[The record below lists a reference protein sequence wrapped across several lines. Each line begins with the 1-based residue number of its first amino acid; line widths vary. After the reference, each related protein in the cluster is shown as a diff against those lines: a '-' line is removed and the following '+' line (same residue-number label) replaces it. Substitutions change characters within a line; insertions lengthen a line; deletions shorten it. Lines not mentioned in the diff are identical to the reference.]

1 MDIDVDL
8 AEVLGISKEEQRAY
22 SEALRGCC
30 DRKNGDPLDERPCPE
45 GRCIELVCPC
55 GTPSGMGWG
64 PVDCPCQDD
73 S

>member
-1 MDIDVDL
+1 MDLDL
-8 AEVLGISKEEQRAY
+8 HLDELLGITEEDRRAY
-22 SEALRGCC
+22 GEALRGCC
-30 DRKNGDPLDERPCPE
+30 DRKNCDPLDERPCSE

-64 PVDCPCQDD
+64 PTGCPCQDG